1 MHFNVQS
8 VRHFVILKQK
18 KIHFSLSI
26 EPEMFIEYF
35 LTEGKT
41 DSSENFEITTRMVEG
56 REKVNNCY
64 WKHEKRKIPKHEILN
79 FLISK

>member
-1 MHFNVQS
+1 
-8 VRHFVILKQK
+8 
-18 KIHFSLSI
+18 
-26 EPEMFIEYF
+26 MFIEYF

-41 DSSENFEITTRMVEG
+41 DSSENFEITTRTVEG